1 MQVTDFRLC
10 KEVDGRTYTLCG
22 DPEYLVRSGT
32 MRFSEGV
39 LDVVVIFLTIALCLS
54 CTGT

>member
-1 MQVTDFRLC
+1 
-10 KEVDGRTYTLCG
+10 
-22 DPEYLVRSGT
+22 

-39 LDVVVIFLTIALCLS
+39 LDVVMIFITLVLGVS